1 MVLGFITVNDNHRV
15 HFWYLLIWKKLFWKK
30 SWILEPKICT
40 KPVCTKLRCHRIKTK
55 SSLSHPSFNQRIVI
69 VTLYELAC
77 SNNTSL
83 LKPSFLR
90 VSSEL
95 VCCTQYWHYYV
106 FFPYWRKHHPCSLY
120 FVMRKKYIYVYYLLL
135 YELQFLEG
143 FLSLRKTVTD
153 CA

>member
-1 MVLGFITVNDNHRV
+1 MEKVLNFGSKNLYETCLHNTTMSSNQNKVIPFPSLIQPAHTILVLTRQND
-15 HFWYLLIWKKLFWKK
+15 KK
-30 SWILEPKICT
+30 
-40 KPVCTKLRCHRIKTK
+40 
-55 SSLSHPSFNQRIVI
+55 VI

-95 VCCTQYWHYYV
+95 VCCTLSCI
-106 FFPYWRKHHPCSLY
+106 FPPIEESITHDIKISL
-120 FVMRKKYIYVYYLLL
+120 FCLAKKYIIYYYLLL

-143 FLSLRKTVTD
+143 FLPLRKTVTD
-153 CA
+153 RT